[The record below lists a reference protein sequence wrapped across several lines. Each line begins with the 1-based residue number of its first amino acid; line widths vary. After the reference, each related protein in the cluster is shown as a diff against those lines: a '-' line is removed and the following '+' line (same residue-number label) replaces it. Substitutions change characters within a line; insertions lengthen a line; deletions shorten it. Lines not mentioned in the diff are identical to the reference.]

1 VDDGLPVQSQLLV
14 HFPSLIR
21 LAEEAGLEY
30 LEIQNLTEFYEDYRV
45 PFADVLKSSCDA
57 KGTPLVDGNN
67 RLSGSAQD
75 VLGKCLSHALLFSPS
90 CVFVYENGSP
100 NVWISSEITC
110 QLGTFLGSLRNTF
123 QRYAHLV
130 LHFQHNDSVYCQCTE
145 LTLAIDAAL
154 LGAYSSG
161 YT

>member
-1 VDDGLPVQSQLLV
+1 MYVLSLFRVLIAGKSMAALKLRFDYCIQRFLTKQVTVRLLV
-14 HFPSLIR
+14 AMVWVFFVHH
-21 LAEEAGLEY
+21 
-30 LEIQNLTEFYEDYRV
+30 RV

-67 RLSGSAQD
+67 RLSGFAQD

-100 NVWISSEITC
+100 IVWISSEITC
-110 QLGTFLGSLRNTF
+110 QLGMFLGSLRNTF

-130 LHFQHNDSVYCQCTE
+130 LHFQHNDSVDCQCTE
-145 LTLAIDAAL
+145 LTLAIDAA
-154 LGAYSSG
+154 
-161 YT
+161 